1 MSRTDKTQP
10 FRVRL
15 WDGTLRR
22 IAVHDHRNGIC
33 DLPANLAEDI
43 AQIDGA
49 GGVFPAGACRWEFT
63 WTGMPACCCE
73 LCHDSS
79 GLRAERRADR
89 HAVRRDLRDLVKSAR
104 GDWSDLDAPTL

>member
-22 IAVHDHRNGIC
+22 VAIHDHRNGIC

-49 GGVFPAGACRWEFT
+49 GGRYPAGACRWEFT
-63 WTGMPACCCE
+63 WSGTASCSCE
-73 LCHDSS
+73 ICHASS

-89 HAVRRDLRDLVKSAR
+89 HAVRRELRDLIKEVGS
-104 GDWSDLDAPTL
+104 GWTEIE

>member
-33 DLPANLAEDI
+33 DLPDDLAADI
-43 AQIDGA
+43 KQIEGA
-49 GGVFPAGACRWEFT
+49 SGRFPADSCRWEFA
-63 WTGMPACCCE
+63 WTGTSPCCCW
-73 LCHDSS
+73 LCHDST
-79 GLRAERRADR
+79 GHRAERRADR
-89 HAVRRDLRDLVKSAR
+89 HATKRELRNALKAAR
-104 GDWSDLDAPTL
+104 ADWSDLN